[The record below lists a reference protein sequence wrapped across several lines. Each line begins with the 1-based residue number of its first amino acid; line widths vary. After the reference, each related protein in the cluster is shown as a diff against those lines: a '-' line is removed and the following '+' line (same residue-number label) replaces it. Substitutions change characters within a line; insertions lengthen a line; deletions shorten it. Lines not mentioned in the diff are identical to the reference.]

1 METNQRR
8 PTIKDLWKALLA
20 VVGVIAVIQELRKP
34 REERT
39 WHGTVANLVPYD
51 FRLPTWDRI
60 KTTYWNPGGPLLPG
74 KVFGVGWA
82 FNFGAVGRMLGKSET
97 ATETPPQV

>member
-1 METNQRR
+1 MATKRR
-8 PTIKDLWKALLA
+8 QPTIKDLWNLLLA
-20 VVGVIAVIQELRKP
+20 IVGVIAVTQELRKP

-60 KTTYWNPGGPLLPG
+60 KNTYWNLSGPILPG
-74 KVFGVGWA
+74 KVWGVGWA
-82 FNFGAVGRMLGKSET
+82 FNFGAVARMLGKGEPKPEVS
-97 ATETPPQV
+97 